1 MPIERGALPYAPQ
14 PITGTLVKD
23 SYILHVRKVGCNHC
37 GTFTHTQELFEVWI
51 CHARTDAR
59 VLRPYTQ
66 PLDKS
71 LPVGVSNLQSR
82 ALPLCK
88 NCAHSFDAERFD
100 SEKAWRETLAR
111 KALEDSSRQATLVA
125 ARTKPSVHP
134 LITNDLDTL

>member
-1 MPIERGALPYAPQ
+1 MNEKPSYAPV
-14 PITGTLVKD
+14 PITGTLVRD

-51 CHARTDAR
+51 CHARSDQR
-59 VLRPYTQ
+59 VLRPYTL

-88 NCAHSFDAERFD
+88 NCAHSFDAKKYD
-100 SEKAWRETLAR
+100 TEKAWRETLAR
-111 KALEDSSRQATLVA
+111 KALEESQRAAAVHVA
-125 ARTKPSVHP
+125 KKTPSLHP
-134 LITNDLDTL
+134 IITNDLDTL